1 MPCGAQVHGLHSAL
15 HFFPPEDCAEAM
27 GVQRKKGVLRY
38 LEGTGACYWRYFAL
52 LIGDEK
58 LFSGIGGTIFL

>member
-1 MPCGAQVHGLHSAL
+1 
-15 HFFPPEDCAEAM
+15 M